1 MAPQFQAACALS
13 FASVLFINVLE
24 FYNWLHP
31 AFSGISLLLYV
42 AGIAGVG
49 PFTFALGLVGA
60 CRSDTPYYLYKAG
73 FFAGHVAG

>member
-1 MAPQFQAACALS
+1 
-13 FASVLFINVLE
+13 VLK

-31 AFSGISLLLYV
+31 AFSALCSGISLLLYV

-49 PFTFALGLVGA
+49 AFTFALGLEGA
-60 CRSDTPYYLYKAG
+60 CRSDTPCYLYKAG